1 MKTDDLID
9 MLAKHVEPSERPRW
23 RMRMM
28 ATLAAGLAVAIA
40 LVITFIGMRPD
51 IGTATWAVLLK
62 AGFSATAAATIL
74 PLAMRLMRPGAPLGW
89 RLAAGLIFAGVSLL

>member
-9 MLAKHVEPSERPRW
+9 MLARNVEPEQRPKW

-28 ATLAAGLAVAIA
+28 LTLLVGFAIA
-40 LVITFIGMRPD
+40 LALVVTFIGMRPD

-62 AGFSATAAATIL
+62 AGFSAAAAATIL
-74 PLAMRLMRPGAPLGW
+74 PLAMRLMRPI
-89 RLAAGLIFAGVSLL
+89 GLMVARRSVRKARK